1 MQVSIDSFCKKIF
14 EKTISKI
21 DFNILVL
28 TDGYSNLGT
37 IFSARKVGKYVI
49 ELQHGLITPNIPSY
63 HFPNIKDNY
72 YLPSEI
78 LLFSEKWMNA
88 SSYAINQNIGTYNSM
103 AFSSIDWI
111 SKPKHGSKK
120 IILVG
125 QKKNMSILLDDLS
138 QVIGKFIESDNV
150 QFFLKLHPRD
160 SKDNYK
166 YLMQEDSPVNVL
178 TFEQSIEIDKAIFI
192 CGNST
197 TIFQLATLGF
207 NVLINNFFLRKNN
220 FVSQNQSDFIFYNQL
235 SDFKNEYLKSLFAKR
250 EQNNLF
256 FSDKFSQG
264 TKKVCSNPLD

>member
-1 MQVSIDSFCKKIF
+1 
-14 EKTISKI
+14 
-21 DFNILVL
+21 
-28 TDGYSNLGT
+28 
-37 IFSARKVGKYVI
+37 
-49 ELQHGLITPNIPSY
+49 
-63 HFPNIKDNY
+63 
-72 YLPSEI
+72 
-78 LLFSEKWMNA
+78 
-88 SSYAINQNIGTYNSM
+88 
-103 AFSSIDWI
+103 
-111 SKPKHGSKK
+111 
-120 IILVG
+120 
-125 QKKNMSILLDDLS
+125 MSILLDDLS

-178 TFEQSIEIDKAIFI
+178 SFEQSIEIDKAIFI

-220 FVSQNQSDFIFYNQL
+220 FVSQNQSDFIFYNQI

-264 TKKVCSNPLD
+264 TKKVCSNPLA